1 MPELIDTYCTNCKYV
16 TIHTILK
23 GAPNQVVQCTECGSI
38 HPMTVKKE
46 KMHAIKVVVSG
57 VDKTT
62 HYTILKPADEELK
75 IGDEFIIK
83 TGNEAATIVHVTS
96 IESEA
101 RRLSR
106 ATVKN
111 IKTVWT
117 RDIEEI
123 TLKVAI
129 NLGQKTKSIKYKV
142 QGDKEFIIGSTEH
155 YKSGAYIIK
164 KIKLRTGVLCLE
176 KAREYLQKT
185 YSASLL
191 KPGRGKICSKI
202 NYRHNGI

>member
-16 TIHTILK
+16 TVHTILK
-23 GAPNQVVQCTECGSI
+23 GTPNQVVQCTGCGSI
-38 HPMTVKKE
+38 HTITARKE
-46 KMHAIKVVVSG
+46 KMHAIKVVVSSE
-57 VDKTT
+57 DKTT
-62 HYTILKPADEELK
+62 HYTILKPADEQVK

-83 TGNEAATIVHVTS
+83 TGNEGATIVHVTS

-101 RRLSR
+101 RRLSH

-142 QGDKEFIIGSTEH
+142 QGDKEFIIGSTEQ
-155 YKSGAYIIK
+155 YKNGAYIIK
-164 KIKLRTGVLCLE
+164 KIKLRDKGFVFREGSRVLAKDIQRIFAETGKRKE
-176 KAREYLQKT
+176 MQQ
-185 YSASLL
+185 
-191 KPGRGKICSKI
+191 
-202 NYRHNGI
+202 N

>member
-83 TGNEAATIVHVTS
+83 TGNEGATIVHVTS

-155 YKSGAYIIK
+155 YKTGAYIIK
-164 KIKLRTGVLCLE
+164 KIKLRDRGFVFREGKRVLAKDIQRIFAE
-176 KAREYLQKT
+176 A
-185 YSASLL
+185 
-191 KPGRGKICSKI
+191 GRRKDMQQD
-202 NYRHNGI
+202 